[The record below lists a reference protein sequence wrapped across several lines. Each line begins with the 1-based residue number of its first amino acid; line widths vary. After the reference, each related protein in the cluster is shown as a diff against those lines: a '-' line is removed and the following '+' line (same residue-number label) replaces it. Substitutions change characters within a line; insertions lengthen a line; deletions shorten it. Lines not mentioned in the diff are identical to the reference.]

1 MFSSYENVLI
11 NKNTYCNKT
20 KKFCVKTK
28 THQILNTITYI
39 TIVKTLI
46 ILVVTRKV
54 HLKYL
59 EEEILNFIIS

>member
-1 MFSSYENVLI
+1 MS
-11 NKNTYCNKT
+11 KQK
-20 KKFCVKTK
+20 
-28 THQILNTITYI
+28 HQILNTITYI

-46 ILVVTRKV
+46 ILIVTRKV